1 MSSPTADAGRTS
13 TQRTI
18 PPHRNLPARHRFLL
32 RCAHPVGD
40 PPRGGGAAA
49 PRHAGDRGQRRRGSV
64 EGAGVRRANSPALPG
79 TLGSFTAFTQN
90 PGGEVRVAACDFTA
104 DGINE
109 IIAGTGLGTRA
120 EVRVFNGA
128 TGAPLGSSFLAFE
141 SGFLGGVHLACG
153 DVTGTPVPEIMVARG
168 ALARPEV
175 RVFSFNGVS
184 AALVR
189 SFNAFEQNF
198 FGGVRLAACD
208 LNGDGKTEIIT
219 ARGPLG
225 QPEVKTFDGATG
237 TPLGSFL
244 AFNSSFRGGVY
255 VACGKISGD
264 TIPDFIAARGGLDR
278 PEVRV
283 FDGTNPALVLRSFD
297 AFSPS
302 SFRGG
307 VRVAACDLNQAVNG
321 RTDILAGRGPGAT
334 PEVKAFDGMSGAQFQ
349 SFLAFGATFKGG
361 VYVACSPNDSG
372 GGPPPVDTAP
382 TVTSTTPPNLATGVK
397 TNSNLTI
404 TFSEPVNVTGNWFQ
418 VSCNGPP
425 PEPPHDPKRRRHRRH
440 PSGPARRPSPS
451 IPTPTSPRA
460 RPARRRSSRRRSP
473 TWTPSIRPTT
483 WQPTSPSVS
492 RPTPPPR
499 SPARC
504 RLTGRRMSRSTATSR

>member
-1 MSSPTADAGRTS
+1 MSSPTADAGRTP

-18 PPHRNLPARHRFLL
+18 PPIETFLRVIVFSFVAL
-32 RCAHPVGD
+32 TLSAI
-40 PPRGGGAAA
+40 PR
-49 PRHAGDRGQRRRGSV
+49 
-64 EGAGVRRANSPALPG
+64 EGAVQPPPG
-79 TLGSFTAFTQN
+79 TRVIVGSGVGGQSKVGVFDGQTATPLLSITAFTQN
-90 PGGEVRVAACDFTA
+90 PGGEVRVAGCDFTA

-184 AALVR
+184 AVLVR
-189 SFNAFEQNF
+189 SFNAFEQSF

-219 ARGPLG
+219 ARGLLG

-297 AFSPS
+297 AFTPS

-349 SFLAFGATFKGG
+349 SFNAFGASFKGG

-397 TNSNLTI
+397 TNSDLTI

-425 PEPPHDPKRRRHRRH
+425 PTPPRPETSPT
-440 PSGPARRPSPS
+440 PSSPPARARTPSPS

-460 RPARRRSSRRRSP
+460 RCARRRSSRRGSP
-473 TWTPSIRPTT
+473 TRTPSIRPTT
-483 WQPTSPSVS
+483 WRPTSPSVS

-504 RLTGRRMSRSTATSR
+504 RLAGRRMSRSTATSR